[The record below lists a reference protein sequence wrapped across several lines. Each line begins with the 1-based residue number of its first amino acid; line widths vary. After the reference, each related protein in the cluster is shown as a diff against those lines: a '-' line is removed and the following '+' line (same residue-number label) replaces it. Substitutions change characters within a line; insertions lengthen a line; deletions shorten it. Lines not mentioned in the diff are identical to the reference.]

1 MSLDGWL
8 VLDLE
13 TTVEKRGGKWDNS
26 PKNPN
31 NKIVSANY
39 GWLSETGVESV
50 QTDFYYHNE
59 LQTPADPAKLQSY
72 LDKAKGI
79 ITHNT
84 KFDVFWLIEA
94 GFRIPDRIY
103 CTMIAEYILGKG
115 RSVEIVK
122 DEEGRDQFVRRE
134 INLKA
139 TAIRHDVTRK
149 KSELVDDMFKSGTG
163 FEAMPIDVVQE
174 YAEADVVSSGEIYLA
189 QQKLFNTDPNQ
200 PLLKIVTLM
209 NEMTWFLLEIEGN
222 GCKIDIDVLNQVEG
236 DFRIEKAELEKALN
250 RIVQEV
256 MGDTI
261 VNLNSGQDMT
271 KVVYSRQVM
280 DREKHRSTWNIG
292 VNSKGKPL
300 MPPRMNHSQ
309 FNRAVRS
316 TTQKVY
322 RTVAMCCQ
330 LCNGIG
336 TVQKIKKDGE
346 PWKVRSKCSICEGL
360 GAVYVPQ
367 SKVAG
372 LKLNPSVPS
381 DASINGFKTDKVTIS
396 RLIEQARSKDNLM
409 AIEFLTKI
417 KRLNAINT
425 YLDSFISGIQTWTR
439 PSGLLHSNFNQCVTA
454 TGRLSSSNPNF
465 QNLPKGNK
473 FEVRRAIVSRF
484 PGGKIG
490 EVDFSGL
497 EFRVAGML
505 SHDQQIIDDVMNG
518 KDVHKQTASIIL
530 QKTEEEVT
538 KDERSQAKAYTF
550 QPLYG
555 GGSNGKAPHIRSYF
569 DSYFTIYAGLQRWHK
584 SLGDEVISQG
594 YIQTPSGRQFA
605 FPGAKRLGS
614 GRVTNHTQ
622 VVNFPCQSFATAD
635 IVPLSCIR
643 ALTRFREEGLQ
654 SKLILTVHDSIVVD
668 IHPDEIDAVGV
679 ALQWAMSGVDE
690 ELKDRF
696 DYQTVLPLD
705 IEYSVGNNWMEM
717 EELSVA
723 TDT

>member
-1 MSLDGWL
+1 
-8 VLDLE
+8 
-13 TTVEKRGGKWDNS
+13 
-26 PKNPN
+26 
-31 NKIVSANY
+31 
-39 GWLSETGVESV
+39 
-50 QTDFYYHNE
+50 
-59 LQTPADPAKLQSY
+59 
-72 LDKAKGI
+72 
-79 ITHNT
+79 
-84 KFDVFWLIEA
+84 
-94 GFRIPDRIY
+94 
-103 CTMIAEYILGKG
+103 
-115 RSVEIVK
+115 
-122 DEEGRDQFVRRE
+122 
-134 INLKA
+134 
-139 TAIRHDVTRK
+139 
-149 KSELVDDMFKSGTG
+149 
-163 FEAMPIDVVQE
+163 
-174 YAEADVVSSGEIYLA
+174 
-189 QQKLFNTDPNQ
+189 
-200 PLLKIVTLM
+200 
-209 NEMTWFLLEIEGN
+209 
-222 GCKIDIDVLNQVEG
+222 
-236 DFRIEKAELEKALN
+236 
-250 RIVQEV
+250 
-256 MGDTI
+256 
-261 VNLNSGQDMT
+261 
-271 KVVYSRQVM
+271 
-280 DREKHRSTWNIG
+280 
-292 VNSKGKPL
+292 
-300 MPPRMNHSQ
+300 
-309 FNRAVRS
+309 
-316 TTQKVY
+316 
-322 RTVAMCCQ
+322 
-330 LCNGIG
+330 
-336 TVQKIKKDGE
+336 
-346 PWKVRSKCSICEGL
+346 
-360 GAVYVPQ
+360 
-367 SKVAG
+367 
-372 LKLNPSVPS
+372 
-381 DASINGFKTDKVTIS
+381 
-396 RLIEQARSKDNLM
+396 
-409 AIEFLTKI
+409 
-417 KRLNAINT
+417 
-425 YLDSFISGIQTWTR
+425 
-439 PSGLLHSNFNQCVTA
+439 VTA

-605 FPGAKRLGS
+605 FPGAKRLRS